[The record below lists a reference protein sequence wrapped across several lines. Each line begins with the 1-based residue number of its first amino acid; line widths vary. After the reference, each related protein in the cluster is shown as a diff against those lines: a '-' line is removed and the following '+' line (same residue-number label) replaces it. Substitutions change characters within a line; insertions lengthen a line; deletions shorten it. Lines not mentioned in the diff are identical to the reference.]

1 MLLRP
6 GLLADAEV
14 TVEHIE
20 DTLYIPYQAV
30 FEEGTQTIVYV
41 LEGSRLLPRRVQL
54 GRRSESQVSV
64 REGLEEGDMVSPLS
78 SRLRAG
84 GRSGERRA
92 VVRALVPGRRN
103 RARELTDAAS

>member
-14 TVEHIE
+14 TVEQIE

-30 FEEGTQTIVYV
+30 FEEGTQTMVYV

-64 REGLEEGDMVSPLS
+64 REGLEEGDMVSLYRPDSAPAAGPENAEPS
-78 SRLRAG
+78 SGPSFPG
-84 GRSGERRA
+84 GGT
-92 VVRALVPGRRN
+92 GRGN
-103 RARELTDAAS
+103 